1 MNKPDNNYSR
11 LNRKRGRNRSDKLLN
26 ILIAVVVLAI
36 IITASIIF
44 LGGEDNDKA
53 DVKLPDTA
61 EENNNDDLASDNTDE
76 ADNNDSTNENDDV
89 DQSTDNSDESG
100 TDDETDAADET
111 DDETD
116 VEGDPGV
123 VKYESSVDPVVDET
137 IIQTGWEPIGTTQS
151 GDHVSLYVKDTA
163 DWNEKIAAIS
173 YATNLP
179 EDALIIWKIKNG
191 GSPQKSIGI
200 VSTKDKVQK
209 YRVYLEWVD
218 EKGWKPV
225 KMDVLNTLDFDY

>member
-11 LNRKRGRNRSDKLLN
+11 LNRKRGRNQSDKILN
-26 ILIAVVVLAI
+26 ILIAIVVLAI

-44 LGGEDNDKA
+44 LGGDNKNKA
-53 DVKLPDTA
+53 DVKSPDTTEENSNEDLTSEGADETDNKDSGAEDENQSEENNEESDTA
-61 EENNNDDLASDNTDE
+61 EE
-76 ADNNDSTNENDDV
+76 
-89 DQSTDNSDESG
+89 
-100 TDDETDAADET
+100 ADET
-111 DDETD
+111 GGSDE
-116 VEGDPGV
+116 VEDPGV
-123 VKYESSVDPVVDET
+123 VKYESSDESFVDET
-137 IIQTGWEPIGTTQS
+137 IVNTGWEPIGTTQT
-151 GDHVSLYVKDTA
+151 GEHVSLYDGKSA
-163 DWNEKIAAIS
+163 DWHEKISAIS

-179 EDALIIWKIKNG
+179 EDALIIWRIKNG

-200 VSTKDKVQK
+200 VSTKDKAEK

>member
-11 LNRKRGRNRSDKLLN
+11 LNRKRGRNRSDKILN

-44 LGGEDNDKA
+44 LGGEDKDKA
-53 DVKLPDTA
+53 DQKLPETN
-61 EENNNDDLASDNTDE
+61 EENNNDDLTNDETDG
-76 ADNNDSTNENDDV
+76 ADNNDSASENDDE
-89 DQSTDNSDESG
+89 STENSDESG
-100 TDDETDAADET
+100 TDDETD
-111 DDETD
+111 ETD
-116 VEGDPGV
+116 VEEDPGV
-123 VKYESSVDPVVDET
+123 VKYESSEDAVVDET
-137 IIQTGWEPIGTTQS
+137 IIQTGWEPIGTTQT
-151 GDHVSLYVKDTA
+151 GEHVSLYDGKSA
-163 DWNEKIAAIS
+163 DWKEKIAAIS

-191 GSPQKSIGI
+191 GTPQKSIGI
-200 VSTKDKVQK
+200 VSTKDKVEK

-225 KMDVLNTLDFDY
+225 KMDVLNTLDFNY

>member
-11 LNRKRGRNRSDKLLN
+11 LNRKRGRNRSDKILN

-44 LGGEDNDKA
+44 LGGDNKNKA
-53 DVKLPDTA
+53 DVKLPDTT
-61 EENNNDDLASDNTDE
+61 EENSQD
-76 ADNNDSTNENDDV
+76 DSTSEETDG
-89 DQSTDNSDESG
+89 TDNIDASSEDEDESANSGDESG
-100 TDDETDAADET
+100 TDDEEADET
-111 DDETD
+111 TETK
-116 VEGDPGV
+116 EEEEEADPGV
-123 VKYESSVDPVVDET
+123 VKYESSDDAVVNET
-137 IIQTGWEPIGTTQS
+137 IIKTGWEPIGTSQT
-151 GDHVSLYVKDTA
+151 GEHVSLYDGKSA
-163 DWNEKIAAIS
+163 DWQEKISAIS
-173 YATNLP
+173 YATELP

-200 VSTKDKVQK
+200 VSTKDKVEK
-209 YRVYLEWVD
+209 YRVYLEWID

>member
-11 LNRKRGRNRSDKLLN
+11 LNRKRGRNRSDKILN

-53 DVKLPDTA
+53 DVKSPDTA
-61 EENNNDDLASDNTDE
+61 EEENNNDDLASDNADGT
-76 ADNNDSTNENDDV
+76 DNNDSTNENDDA

-100 TDDETDAADET
+100 TDEETKETDES
-111 DDETD
+111 D
-116 VEGDPGV
+116 VEEDPGV
-123 VKYESSVDPVVDET
+123 VKYESSNDPVVEET
-137 IIQTGWEPIGTTQS
+137 IIQTGWEPIGTTQT
-151 GDHVSLYVKDTA
+151 GDHVSLYVKNTA

-200 VSTKDKVQK
+200 VSTKDKVEK